1 MTFGAIVDDSDM
13 ISKTR
18 ARLTVRNQLSYNFIR
33 GLYMLGPIMRASS
46 GFPKCQKPHRVN
58 RPTPL
63 WL

>member
-33 GLYMLGPIMRASS
+33 GLYMLGPIMRA
-46 GFPKCQKPHRVN
+46 
-58 RPTPL
+58 
-63 WL
+63 